1 MSDVTIKIKRSLTPG
16 NVPADLE
23 LGELAINIPDKKIY
37 IGDNST
43 DNIALIV
50 DGNATGGAGNP
61 AGNNTEI
68 QFNNNGAFGSS
79 SLLTWEESASCG
91 SGCTTSFLQLKDR
104 AGIKLYEDSANGTNF
119 ISFIAPSSLTSNY
132 GPYVLPAPT
141 STVNSYLALT
151 SASNGVYTLNWVKA
165 IVADL
170 EGTVNRVTLT
180 APATAATI
188 TVGDNKTFTVNNT
201 LSFSGTDAA
210 SVSFGAGG
218 TVTYTSNKLSVFS
231 ATSSAELAGV
241 ISDETGSGLLVFGTS
256 PTFTTS
262 ILTDSSSFNLLNST
276 ATTINAFGATS
287 SLTIGYASTNAS
299 TTNISTGATG
309 SGRTKTVNLGTGG
322 VLGTT
327 NVNIG
332 GFVGTT
338 TVNSPQIIF
347 GDVNGA
353 SIEGASVFSTV
364 SLFTLTTSGVD
375 FATSSGII
383 NLGTSAS
390 SFVLGHNSTA
400 SSTTWIVPGFAGSG
414 QTKTIY
420 LGTNGAAGSTTNITI
435 GASSGTSTITL
446 AGDIHITGNMIVS
459 GCIETDT
466 GIRGNTD
473 TEEEYLGIGMELD
486 GGTY

>member
-50 DGNATGGAGNP
+50 DGNATGGSGNP
-61 AGNNTEI
+61 AGNDTEL
-68 QFNNNGAFGSS
+68 QFNDGGVFGSS
-79 SLLTWEESASCG
+79 SLLTWEDSASCG

-170 EGTVNRVTLT
+170 EGTVNNVTLT

-210 SVSFGAGG
+210 SIAFGTGG
-218 TVTYTSNKLSVFS
+218 TVAYVSGSDTQVMFNDGGSALGGDAGLTYNKTTDTLTVGGDLIVNGGDISV
-231 ATSSAELAGV
+231 T
-241 ISDETGSGLLVFGTS
+241 TGLVFNLINTNVASLNIGGAAS
-256 PTFTTS
+256 S
-262 ILTDSSSFNLLNST
+262 ITIGDATT
-276 ATTINAFGATS
+276 ATTTLRGGTLVGNTATQNVFNTTATTLNAFGAATN
-287 SLTIGYASTNAS
+287 LAIGYNSTNSS
-299 TTNISTGATG
+299 TMNISTGVVG
-309 SGRTKTVNLGTGG
+309 SSNTKTVNVGTGG
-322 VLGTT
+322 G
-327 NVNIG
+327 
-332 GFVGTT
+332 
-338 TVNSPQIIF
+338 
-347 GDVNGA
+347 
-353 SIEGASVFSTV
+353 
-364 SLFTLTTSGVD
+364 
-375 FATSSGII
+375 
-383 NLGTSAS
+383 
-390 SFVLGHNSTA
+390 
-400 SSTTWIVPGFAGSG
+400 
-414 QTKTIY
+414 
-420 LGTNGAAGSTTNITI
+420 AGSTTNITI
-435 GASSGTSTITL
+435 GALAGTSTITL

-459 GCIETDT
+459 GYIETDT

>member
-50 DGNATGGAGNP
+50 DGNAVGGGSGNP
-61 AGNNTEI
+61 AGNDTEL
-68 QFNNNGAFGSS
+68 QFNDGGVFGSS
-79 SLLTWEESASCG
+79 SLLTWEDSASCG

-170 EGTVNRVTLT
+170 EGTVNNVTLT

-201 LSFSGTDAA
+201 LSFSGTDSA
-210 SVSFGAGG
+210 SIAFGTGG
-218 TVTYTSNKLSVFS
+218 TVAYVSGSDTQVMFNDGGSALGGDAGLTYNKTTDTLTVGGDLIVNGGDISV
-231 ATSSAELAGV
+231 T
-241 ISDETGSGLLVFGTS
+241 TGLVFNLINTNVASLNIGGAAS
-256 PTFTTS
+256 S
-262 ILTDSSSFNLLNST
+262 ITIGDATT
-276 ATTINAFGATS
+276 ATTTLRGGTLVGNTATQNVFNTTATTLNAFGAATN
-287 SLTIGYASTNAS
+287 LAIGYNSTNSS
-299 TTNISTGATG
+299 TMNISTGVVG
-309 SGRTKTVNLGTGG
+309 SSNTKTVNVGTG
-322 VLGTT
+322 
-327 NVNIG
+327 
-332 GFVGTT
+332 
-338 TVNSPQIIF
+338 
-347 GDVNGA
+347 
-353 SIEGASVFSTV
+353 
-364 SLFTLTTSGVD
+364 
-375 FATSSGII
+375 
-383 NLGTSAS
+383 
-390 SFVLGHNSTA
+390 
-400 SSTTWIVPGFAGSG
+400 
-414 QTKTIY
+414 
-420 LGTNGAAGSTTNITI
+420 GAAGSTTNITI

-459 GCIETDT
+459 GYIETDT